1 MARDGSQ
8 KFNGPRTRGR
18 RVGTRA
24 QRQRFLLVSGGKE
37 TEQQYFT
44 YVRKELAATGMAIKV
59 VSEGAAP
66 NELLDI
72 AISLRDEDRRDARR
86 NSDRGNVFNRVWVV
100 TDVDNFPQIPSV
112 RQKADAEGIDIIV
125 SNPCFELFLVL
136 HSQTYNRNC
145 SATAIQNVAKGLGL
159 TTGRN
164 NKDIVEKAL
173 VGNFQQAEGLSQ
185 AIRQMHVGNG
195 NSFPHDNPSTEVD
208 LLVRDLIDSAQRS
221 IPGFEHGL

>member
-1 MARDGSQ
+1 M
-8 KFNGPRTRGR
+8 
-18 RVGTRA
+18 
-24 QRQRFLLVSGGKE
+24 SGGEE
-37 TEQQYFT
+37 TERQYFT

-59 VSEGAAP
+59 ISEGAAP

-72 AISLRDEDRRDARR
+72 AIAMKDEDRREARR
-86 NSDRGNVFNRVWVV
+86 NSDRGNVYDRVWVV

-112 RQKADAEGIDIIV
+112 RQKAVIEGIDIIV

-145 SATAIQNVAKGLGL
+145 SPTAIQSVAKRLGL

-173 VGNFQQAEGLSQ
+173 VGKFQHAEGLSQ
-185 AIRQMHVGNG
+185 AIRQMHVSNG
-195 NSFPHDNPSTEVD
+195 NSFPHDNPSSEVD
-208 LLVRDLIDSAQRS
+208 LLVRELINSAQRS
-221 IPGFEHGL
+221 SPGFKHGL